1 MMSTAFD
8 GLVPSD
14 LGERLRMA
22 REAAKV
28 TQASAATALDVART
42 TIVAMEQGQ
51 RRVRLEELQLLVR
64 LYGTSVNALLRREG
78 LQVDLKPQFR
88 RTPHGTDADVE
99 NASALLSDLVK
110 AEVELENLLGVQRAR
125 NYPPERPLLPGDVV
139 MQAEQDAFELRQWLG
154 LGMAPVHD
162 LPSLLELQL
171 GVRVYIRRLP
181 TSIAGLYAYD
191 DAVGACMLLNANH
204 PLNRRAQTGA
214 HETGHLIAT
223 RRSPDTYREEMAATS
238 REERYANAFG
248 HAFLTP
254 PRAVMSAFRDITAGA
269 AQLTRRQVI
278 LLANMFGVAR
288 EAMVRRLEEL
298 RLAKL
303 GTWDWFAANG
313 GITDEQARQ
322 VLGDDPREDAAKR
335 DADRLVSLRLGLL
348 AAEAWRQDLLSEA
361 QLARML
367 HLDRIEIRELVDE
380 SGLGGAVSDGPPSL
394 PG

>member
-1 MMSTAFD
+1 MSTALDRFA
-8 GLVPSD
+8 PSD

-28 TQASAATALDVART
+28 TQAAAAAALDVART

-51 RRVRLEELQLLVR
+51 RRVRLEEMQLLVR
-64 LYGTSVNALLRREG
+64 LYGTSVNALLRRG
-78 LQVDLKPQFR
+78 AVQVDLKPQFR
-88 RTPHGTDADVE
+88 RTPHGADAEVE
-99 NASALLSDLVK
+99 EASALLTDLVK
-110 AEVELENLLGVQRAR
+110 AEVELENLLGVQRAWS
-125 NYPPERPLLPGDVV
+125 YPPERPLLPGDVT
-139 MQAEQDAFELRQWLG
+139 MQAEQDASELRQWLG

-204 PLNRRAQTGA
+204 PLSRRAQSGA

-223 RRSPDTYREEMAATS
+223 RRLPDTYREEKAETA

-248 HAFLTP
+248 RAFLTP
-254 PRAVMSAFRDITAGA
+254 PRAVMSAFRDITAGSP
-269 AQLTRRQVI
+269 QLTRRHVI

-298 RLAKL
+298 RLAKP

-313 GITDEQARQ
+313 GITDEQAKQ
-322 VLGDDPREDAAKR
+322 VLGDDPREDKAKR
-335 DADRLVSLRLGLL
+335 DADRPVSLRLGLL
-348 AAEAWRQDLLSEA
+348 AAEAWRRELLSEA
-361 QLARML
+361 QLARLL
-367 HLDRIEIRELVDE
+367 HLDRVEVRQLVDE
-380 SGLGGAVSDGPPSL
+380 SHIEGEAGDGPPRL

>member
-1 MMSTAFD
+1 MSAALD
-8 GLVPSD
+8 GLAPSE

-28 TQASAATALDVART
+28 TQAAAAAALDVART

-51 RRVRLEELQLLVR
+51 RRVRLEEMQLLVR
-64 LYGTSVNALLRREG
+64 LYGTSVNAMLRRG
-78 LQVDLKPQFR
+78 AVQVDLKPQFR
-88 RTPHGTDADVE
+88 RTPYGADAEVE
-99 NASALLSDLVK
+99 EASALLTNLVK

-125 NYPPERPLLPGDVV
+125 SYPPERPLLPGDVT
-139 MQAEQDAFELRQWLG
+139 MQAEQDASELRQWLG

-171 GVRVYIRRLP
+171 GVRVYIRWLP

-204 PLNRRAQTGA
+204 PLSRRAQSGA
-214 HETGHLIAT
+214 HETGHLVAT
-223 RRSPDTYREEMAATS
+223 RRSPDTYREEKAETA

-248 HAFLTP
+248 RAFLTP
-254 PRAVMSAFRDITAGA
+254 PRAVMSAFRDITAGSP
-269 AQLTRRQVI
+269 QLTRRHVI

-298 RLAKL
+298 RLAKP

-313 GITDEQARQ
+313 GITDAQARQ
-322 VLGDDPREDAAKR
+322 VLGADPREDAAKR
-335 DADRLVSLRLGLL
+335 DADRPVSLRLGLL
-348 AAEAWRQDLLSEA
+348 AAEAWRRQLLSEA
-361 QLARML
+361 QLARLL
-367 HLDRIEIRELVDE
+367 HLDRVEVRQLVDE
-380 SGLGGAVSDGPPSL
+380 SDFEGAAGDEPPRL